1 MLGVVN
7 RYMLP
12 SQQHMYMEPHVS
24 VAEPDED
31 GTISVWS
38 STQSPDACQKVV
50 ADVLGLPYHNVRVS
64 AWTNPS
70 KIVFFIFI
78 AYHQHCRS
86 QRTSAASSKSSHIEV
101 LKAETSLISKL
112 R

>member
-1 MLGVVN
+1 MSGVSS

-38 STQSPDACQKVV
+38 STQSPDACQKAV

-64 AWTNPS
+64 EWPS
-70 KIVFFIFI
+70 C
-78 AYHQHCRS
+78 H
-86 QRTSAASSKSSHIEV
+86 
-101 LKAETSLISKL
+101 
-112 R
+112 

>member
-1 MLGVVN
+1 MY

-38 STQSPDACQKVV
+38 STQSPDACQKAV
-50 ADVLGLPYHNVRVS
+50 ANVLGLPYHNVRVS
-64 AWTNPS
+64 ESPLRTPTPFWQHVLHNILWT
-70 KIVFFIFI
+70 V
-78 AYHQHCRS
+78 HR
-86 QRTSAASSKSSHIEV
+86 
-101 LKAETSLISKL
+101 
-112 R
+112 